1 MDNETP
7 SAEAQDGAAL
17 QADEVARL
25 LKENAALRTLIAR
38 MVSGAGGVYV
48 VPAEVLLRTDMTEFR
63 LEATRTAE
71 GLEVR
76 LRPLAAPEPAPPE
89 PAPPEPAP
97 AEPAPA
103 EPAVAPEPAPA
114 EPAPAEPAPTAFT
127 QSEVMTMPLASFE
140 AHFGFRPDE
149 ALEKYWF
156 AITGKRL
163 GRAERAA
170 IVASMAGRMP
180 DLRHVVME

>member
-25 LKENAALRTLIAR
+25 RKENAALRTLIAR

-48 VPAEVLLRTDMTEFR
+48 VPAEVLLRTDMAEFR

-76 LRPLAAPEPAPPE
+76 LRPLAAPEPAP
-89 PAPPEPAP
+89 
-97 AEPAPA
+97 A
-103 EPAVAPEPAPA
+103 EPAVALEPAPA

>member
-25 LKENAALRTLIAR
+25 RKENAALRTLIAR

-48 VPAEVLLRTDMTEFR
+48 VPAEVLLRTDMAEFR

-76 LRPLAAPEPAPPE
+76 LRPLAAPEPAPP
-89 PAPPEPAP
+89 
-97 AEPAPA
+97 EPAPA